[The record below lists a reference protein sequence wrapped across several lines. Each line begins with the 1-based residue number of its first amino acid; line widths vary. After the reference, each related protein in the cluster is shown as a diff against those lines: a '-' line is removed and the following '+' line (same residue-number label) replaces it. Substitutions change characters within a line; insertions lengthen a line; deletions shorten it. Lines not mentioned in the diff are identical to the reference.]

1 MRKALLLA
9 LPLLAVSPAFAQT
22 ATQDAVDRAV
32 RDVAGAV
39 MDDVFTPEQR
49 RIVDDYYRRQRSYDR
64 EDDGYERGGKK
75 HGKDKGG
82 LPPGLAK
89 KDHLPPGLAKRDSL
103 PPGLAKRALP
113 GDLDDRLG
121 PLPRNRERS
130 IVGDDIVLIDTAT
143 NVVLDILKGAAKH

>member
-1 MRKALLLA
+1 MRKVLLIA
-9 LPLLAVSPAFAQT
+9 LPLLAVSPAYAQT

-32 RDVAGAV
+32 RGVAGAV

-49 RIVDDYYRRQRSYDR
+49 KKIDDYFKNRRTSER
-64 EDDGYERGGKK
+64 DDAYERGGKK

-89 KDHLPPGLAKRDSL
+89 KDKLPPGLAKRDTL

-113 GDLDDRLG
+113 SDLDRLLG
-121 PLPRNRERS
+121 SLPKDRERS
-130 IVGDDIVLIDTAT
+130 IVGDDVVLIDTAT
-143 NVVLDILKGAAKH
+143 NVILDILKGAAKP